1 MNNKITKMV
10 FTALFAALAII
21 IPVSFG
27 FLKIIIGPF
36 TATLASHV
44 PMFLSMYLSPASAAV
59 VGLGSTLGFMYT
71 GLPLVVVFRAASH
84 IIVGALGG
92 ILVERGFEYK
102 KVVLITAP
110 VHGLLEGLAVI
121 PFFGL
126 DLYYI
131 LVVTVIGSIAHHCA
145 DGVISAALLKALSK
159 ALRRDLSKGFFKERQ
174 RA

>member
-10 FTALFAALAII
+10 FTALFTALAII
-21 IPVSFG
+21 IPISFG

-84 IIVGALGG
+84 IIVGFLGG
-92 ILVERGFEYK
+92 VLVERGVEYK
-102 KVVLITAP
+102 KITLITAP
-110 VHGLLEGLAVI
+110 VHGVLEGLAVI
-121 PFFGL
+121 PFYGL

-131 LVVTVIGSIAHHCA
+131 LVVTTVGAILHHLA
-145 DGVISAALLKALSK
+145 DGAISGVLLKSLSK
-159 ALRRDLSKGFFKERQ
+159 ALRRDLSKGLLKERQ
-174 RA
+174 IL